1 MQSTAA
7 VLALLAAA
15 CAFWAVIASVRM
27 GVWLANRGVRVHWFL
42 FRGLM
47 PWYVHRYRKMTEEL
61 EGGTGPLFP
70 QFVVPINLA
79 LLFAVAALVAFG
91 AAGR

>member
-1 MQSTAA
+1 MQSIAT
-7 VLALLAAA
+7 VLGLLAIA
-15 CAFWAVIASVRM
+15 CVLWAVVASVRM
-27 GVWLANRGVRVHWFL
+27 GVWLAAHGVKVHWFF

-47 PWYVHRYRKMTEEL
+47 PWYVHRYRKMTEEV
-61 EGGTGPLFP
+61 EGGTGSLFP

-79 LLFAVAALVAFG
+79 LLFAVAALVALS